1 MENSLNLSDR
11 RFGYILAAPSVLIII
26 LIILFPISFAIVSS
40 FFDYTLINKSF
51 NNFIGIENYLNA
63 IKNER
68 LLYQLREY
76 DSFDFVKSIKNLER
90 KMFDLTND
98 FDKEMF
104 ILDKISELIGIE
116 SIKTEYKSN
125 KIDENVET
133 ILVNF
138 KELYEIIIHVYNNLN
153 KDQYL
158 LTRKCLKIVYEK
170 VKGIIIKYNG
180 F

>member
-1 MENSLNLSDR
+1 MKGVN
-11 RFGYILAAPSVLIII
+11 
-26 LIILFPISFAIVSS
+26 
-40 FFDYTLINKSF
+40 
-51 NNFIGIENYLNA
+51 
-63 IKNER
+63 
-68 LLYQLREY
+68 
-76 DSFDFVKSIKNLER
+76 NLER

-158 LTRKCLKIVYEK
+158 LSRKCLKIIYEK

>member
-1 MENSLNLSDR
+1 
-11 RFGYILAAPSVLIII
+11 
-26 LIILFPISFAIVSS
+26 
-40 FFDYTLINKSF
+40 
-51 NNFIGIENYLNA
+51 
-63 IKNER
+63 
-68 LLYQLREY
+68 
-76 DSFDFVKSIKNLER
+76 
-90 KMFDLTND
+90 MFDLTND
-98 FDKEMF
+98 LDKEMF

-180 F
+180 FDLNKFSIPFLKNVSIEISYFYFITCDRSLSKNITFSKG